1 MTLKKLILQDERFH
15 LVKLVFLKVLV
26 FPKTDVKNAKNA
38 RFLAYHPWF
47 FTDFL
52 LINIFI
58 IRPLV
63 RLWGSIG
70 TRILGYV
77 SVT

>member
-1 MTLKKLILQDERFH
+1 
-15 LVKLVFLKVLV
+15 
-26 FPKTDVKNAKNA
+26 
-38 RFLAYHPWF
+38 LAYHPWF